1 MRVLI
6 CTLAALVAM
15 AASIAIAGDAVQGA
29 KFPTDEALRA
39 HMAAIRKVTL
49 DNHTLVTHRR
59 MPVAEARRFAE
70 FVMREAREIK
80 AHVALS
86 GEAKT
91 EIEALLG
98 EIVIGAEAVA
108 GRGGD
113 VTAIDGIVRIDAAL
127 ARYGERFDDPTW
139 RPLR

>member
-15 AASIAIAGDAVQGA
+15 AASIAIAGDTVQGA

-39 HMAAIRKVTL
+39 HMAAIRKATL
-49 DNHTLVTHRR
+49 DSHTLVTHRR

-108 GRGGD
+108 GWGGD

-127 ARYGERFDDPTW
+127 ARYGKRFDDPTW

>member
-6 CTLAALVAM
+6 CTLVALMAM
-15 AASIAIAGDAVQGA
+15 IASMAVAGDAVQPA
-29 KFPTDEALRA
+29 KFPTDDALRA

-59 MPVAEARRFAE
+59 MPVAEARRFADI
-70 FVMREAREIK
+70 VMREAREIK
-80 AHVALS
+80 ANAALS
-86 GEAKT
+86 GEAKA

-98 EIVIGAEAVA
+98 EIVTGAEAVA

-113 VTAIDGIVRIDAAL
+113 ASAIDGIVRIDAAL
-127 ARYGERFDDPTW
+127 ARYGERFEDPTW

>member
-1 MRVLI
+1 MRHLI
-6 CTLAALVAM
+6 CTLAGLVTIVTSM
-15 AASIAIAGDAVQGA
+15 AIAGDGTQAA

-39 HMAAIRKVTL
+39 RMAAIRKVTV

-59 MPVAEARRFAE
+59 MPLTEARRFAE
-70 FVMREAREIK
+70 IVTREAREIK
-80 AHVALS
+80 ANAGLS
-86 GEAKT
+86 GEAKA

-98 EIVIGAEAVA
+98 EIVTGAEAVA
-108 GRGGD
+108 GRGGE

-127 ARYGERFDDPTW
+127 ARYGERFDDPSW